1 MRWHAVLL
9 VKHISGSLGGRLV
22 EERSGDRNHLEK
34 TTCRPHVKERQNERG
49 SSPVNAEKRPDI
61 SNNSA
66 LLIREAIMTAYSL
79 TGNLSSATELCGELA
94 DGELPQDVQA
104 MAVLTKLHNIAMRRP
119 KH

>member
-1 MRWHAVLL
+1 VIETTLKKQP
-9 VKHISGSLGGRLV
+9 V
-22 EERSGDRNHLEK
+22 DRMLRRDRTN
-34 TTCRPHVKERQNERG
+34 VG

-94 DGELPQDVQA
+94 DGDLPQDVQA